1 MTCVGGVFT
10 CNSSSIT
17 GCLRILAKFIFS
29 NHFGC
34 VAQLTGPL
42 VFAVIMLFDSS
53 QTLMPEQAWR
63 VFAVASW
70 MAIWWATEAIAVA
83 ATALLPMVLLPLVG
97 VMSLSQA
104 SAAYASPT
112 IYLFLGA
119 FILAAGV
126 ERWSLHKR
134 LALRLLAMT
143 GTEGRTLIGS
153 LMLVA
158 ALLSMWMTNTSTTMM
173 LLPIVLS
180 IAGVIMD
187 ANKHLSDAEKTRF
200 QVAIL
205 LGLAYAASI
214 GGLATIIG
222 TPPNVL
228 LVAFLAEN
236 YEITIGFADWMLI
249 GVPLVALLLPTAWW
263 LLTHVFYPVN
273 IPQHAEVTEQLND
286 MRQALGKTTPAEKRV
301 AIIFCSVALLWMLR
315 QPLSSALGWEFLTDT
330 FIALGGGVLLFVT
343 PSGDTQQSKLIVWND
358 LRYLPWGVLLLF
370 GGGLSLA
377 AAVSS
382 SGLAQWLGE
391 ALAPLGSFG
400 IVTLVIGAAA
410 MVIFLTELTS
420 NVATAATF
428 LPVVAAIAVEMGLS
442 PVVLAVPVALA
453 SSCAFMLPVA
463 TAPNAIV
470 FSAGVL
476 TVPHMVK
483 VGVMLNLVGIALI
496 SAASLWWV
504 PILFT
509 PAS

>member
-1 MTCVGGVFT
+1 M
-10 CNSSSIT
+10 
-17 GCLRILAKFIFS
+17 
-29 NHFGC
+29 
-34 VAQLTGPL
+34 
-42 VFAVIMLFDSS
+42 
-53 QTLMPEQAWR
+53 
-63 VFAVASW
+63 
-70 MAIWWATEAIAVA
+70 A
-83 ATALLPMVLLPLVG
+83 ATSLLPIILLPLVG
-97 VMSLSQA
+97 VSTLSQA

-153 LMLVA
+153 IMLVA

-180 IAGVIMD
+180 IAGIIVD
-187 ANKHLSDAEKTRF
+187 ANKQLSDSEKRRF
-200 QVAIL
+200 QVAML
-205 LGLAYAASI
+205 LGLAYAATI

-228 LVAFLAEN
+228 LVAFLADN
-236 YEITIGFADWMLI
+236 YGVTIHFADWLLI
-249 GVPLVALLLPTAWW
+249 GVPLVFLLLPSAWW
-263 LLTHVFYPVN
+263 LLTRVFYPVN
-273 IPQHAEVTEQLND
+273 IPERQEVRDELAR
-286 MRQALGKTTPAEKRV
+286 MHQALGTTSRAEVRV
-301 AIIFCSVALLWMLR
+301 AMIFCTVAALWMLR
-315 QPLSSALGWEFLTDT
+315 QPLNARLGWDFLTDT
-330 FIALGGGVLLFVT
+330 FIALCGGLLLFVV
-343 PSGDTQQSKLIVWND
+343 PSGDEKQSKLIVWND
-358 LRYLPWGVLLLF
+358 LRALPWGVLLLF

-391 ALAPLGSFG
+391 ALAPLGTWG
-400 IVTLVIGAAA
+400 LVVLVVCAAA

-483 VGVMLNLVGIALI
+483 VGLVINLVGIALI
-496 SAASLWWV
+496 SSLSLWLV
-504 PILFT
+504 PRLFIGG
-509 PAS
+509 